1 MHAPYPPASEP
12 DVNPSDTEHML
23 KVGIVGGG
31 QGGSEMLRF
40 FSLKG
45 HTRILFVADPNPQA
59 PAMQSARKAHIPT
72 LRDGVLAPRNHPQGC
87 TLLSNRMALTLF
99 SILQSR
105 LHSLQ
110 EQSTRE
116 IREVRSEIEKTTL
129 QSDELLKQM
138 QGIATNTEL
147 LAINAS
153 IEAAHAREHGAAFAV
168 VAEQMKK
175 TARQSRN
182 LVQDLGGLNQTIT
195 TLSNQLAVAI
205 DRLRQNR

>member
-1 MHAPYPPASEP
+1 
-12 DVNPSDTEHML
+12 
-23 KVGIVGGG
+23 
-31 QGGSEMLRF
+31 
-40 FSLKG
+40 
-45 HTRILFVADPNPQA
+45 
-59 PAMQSARKAHIPT
+59 MQSARKAHIPT
-72 LRDGVLAPRNHPQGC
+72 LRDGVLALRNHPVDVCIEATGSAKVLTSLQENLPQGC